1 MSDIFLCYA
10 RTDLVIATQLV
21 EQLRGQS
28 WSVFMDIQTHV
39 GQRWHQKI
47 EKELHASRA
56 VVALWSAK
64 SRESDF
70 VLEEAEYGKCK
81 NILFPAFI
89 ERVEYP
95 YGFGRIQTADL
106 VGWSGD
112 QNHPGLNQILASL
125 RLQLNGSI
133 DTSRDKVIA
142 TNIQA
147 KTNKYARGQTF
158 RDKLKSGGEGPLMV
172 VIPAGR
178 FLMGSPNS
186 EPERSPNEGPQHEVH
201 IAKSFAMGVHTITF
215 DDYDGFAIANKIEKP
230 EDQGWGRDDR
240 PVINVSWADAQA
252 YCAWLCKQTGREYR
266 LPSEAQW
273 EYACRAGTQ
282 TPFYFGNTINTDQAN
297 FDGDYTY
304 NGSTKGKMRGMTT
317 PVGSFPPNAF
327 GLHDMHG
334 NVWEWCQDAWHD
346 SYNRAYPVYCQS

>member
-1 MSDIFLCYA
+1 M
-10 RTDLVIATQLV
+10 
-21 EQLRGQS
+21 
-28 WSVFMDIQTHV
+28 
-39 GQRWHQKI
+39 
-47 EKELHASRA
+47 
-56 VVALWSAK
+56 
-64 SRESDF
+64 
-70 VLEEAEYGKCK
+70 LEEAEYGKRK

-89 ERVEYP
+89 EHVEYP
-95 YGFGRIQTADL
+95 YGFRSIQTADL
-106 VGWSGD
+106 VGWSGEPI
-112 QNHPGLNQILASL
+112 HPGLDQILASL
-125 RLQLNGSI
+125 RLKLNDPDVDPGEKSNLNV
-133 DTSRDKVIA
+133 SP
-142 TNIQA
+142 A
-147 KTNKYARGQTF
+147 KTNTYAPGKTF

-178 FLMGSPNS
+178 FLMGSPED
-186 EPERSPNEGPQHEVH
+186 EPERSPDESPQHEVH
-201 IAKSFAMGVHTITF
+201 IAQPFTMGVHTITF
-215 DDYDGFAIANKIEKP
+215 DNYDGFALANEIKKP

-346 SYNRAYPVYCQS
+346 SYNNAPTDGSAWESAGSQGARVLRGGSWSNYPQFARAAYRSYNNPGYRYDGIGFRVCGVVPIE